1 LAFAHRQH
9 IVWWAALLIRFVCL
23 RPTISSL
30 LLNSTTSL
38 FLQEGQTHVRDI
50 PPSSKVNPPRTN
62 ISFPHSS
69 HIIPSMQPHFLFTI
83 STTTKANVSTNTVKK
98 HKQAHINAG
107 DSTHNQLHEITCVS
121 FSTINATV
129 TKPNRTTPPLVV
141 NFILALLPRIFA
153 SLSSFAAVQITLVHW
168 EKPPSISALQI
179 VIHFISTIVPNHF
192 VSNFKLAHFPSF
204 LCRTRSSPDT
214 ADNSLCTI
222 SMFAVPLAP
231 NNQSPHTPPI
241 RYNKGPVDKSKTGP
255 REHRLSPNKLDF

>member
-1 LAFAHRQH
+1 LSGTNFGQDTTQCPALTAQPSIGVKFRCHSQPVALAFAHRQH
-9 IVWWAALLIRFVCL
+9 IVWSTALLMRFTCL

-38 FLQEGQTHVRDI
+38 FLQEGQTHVRDT
-50 PPSSKVNPPRTN
+50 PPSAKVNPPRTN

-69 HIIPSMQPHFLFTI
+69 HIIPSMQPHFPFAI
-83 STTTKANVSTNTVKK
+83 STTINASVSTNVARK

-107 DSTHNQLHEITCVS
+107 DNTHNQLHKITCVS

-192 VSNFKLAHFPSF
+192 VSNFKLAHFSF
-204 LCRTRSSPDT
+204 L
-214 ADNSLCTI
+214 SLPNTI
-222 SMFAVPLAP
+222 LAGYCG
-231 NNQSPHTPPI
+231 Q
-241 RYNKGPVDKSKTGP
+241 
-255 REHRLSPNKLDF
+255 F

>member
-1 LAFAHRQH
+1 M
-9 IVWWAALLIRFVCL
+9 RFTCL

-38 FLQEGQTHVRDI
+38 FLQEGQTHARDI
-50 PPSSKVNPPRTN
+50 PPFAKVNPPRTN
-62 ISFPHSS
+62 ISLPHSS
-69 HIIPSMQPHFLFTI
+69 HIIPSMQSHFLFAI
-83 STTTKANVSTNTVKK
+83 SMTTNANVSTNVARK

-107 DSTHNQLHEITCVS
+107 DSTHNQLHEIACVN

-129 TKPNRTTPPLVV
+129 AKPNRTTPPLVV

-179 VIHFISTIVPNHF
+179 LIHFIGTAVPDHF
-192 VSNFKLAHFPSF
+192 VSNLKLAHFPSF

-214 ADNSLCTI
+214 ADNSLDAI
-222 SMFAVPLAP
+222 SMFAELRGE
-231 NNQSPHTPPI
+231 NNQSPHTPTLA
-241 RYNKGPVDKSKTGP
+241 RSSRTSASNL
-255 REHRLSPNKLDF
+255 LSYGRKPSFHLIFQL